1 VPYRDRPEQLAKF
14 KTHMATILED
24 LNPSEYT
31 INYIHQT
38 DKRAFNRGAIKN
50 IGFLYIKNK
59 YPNDYKNITLV
70 FNDVDTMPVRK
81 GLIDYQTIPGTIK
94 HFYGFR
100 HTLGGIFSIKAADF
114 EKINGFANFWTW
126 GFEDNI
132 INDRVIYGGMSIDR
146 SQFYPYLDSEHITQ
160 ISDSTYRTVNSE
172 EFRRYTMKT
181 KEGISNISKLVYDEE
196 PNTGFVN
203 VRTFDTGT
211 IHRVEFNREHDLRNG
226 PRPFNSIQRSRRA
239 TMGMII

>member
-1 VPYRDRPEQLAKF
+1 
-14 KTHMATILED
+14 MATILED
-24 LNPSEYT
+24 MPKTDYT

-38 DKRAFNRGAIKN
+38 DNRAFNRGAIKN

-59 YPNDYKNITLV
+59 YPHDYQNITLV
-70 FNDVDTMPVRK
+70 FNDVDTMPKNK
-81 GLIDYQTIPGTIK
+81 GLINYDTVAGTIK

-114 EKINGFANFWTW
+114 ERINGFANFWTW

-132 INDRVIYGGMSIDR
+132 INDRAIRMGIVIDR
-146 SQFYPYLDSEHITQ
+146 SQFYDYQDKEHVIQ
-160 ISDSTYRTVNSE
+160 ISDSPLRTVNTE

-181 KEGISNISKLVYDEE
+181 KEGISNITQLDYVED
-196 PNTGFVN
+196 PDPDTGFVH
-203 VRTFDTGT
+203 VRAFDTGT
-211 IHRVEFNREHDLRNG
+211 VHRIEFNREHDLRNG
-226 PRPFNSIQRSRRA
+226 PRPFQSIQRNRRA